1 MLAQPTELPV
11 GWLEVT
17 PDAIVGVTS
26 DGVIVLANARVEAL
40 FGYSREEL
48 IGRPVEILVPEDA
61 RPLHPAKRA
70 RYVVEPRPRLMDG
83 SSELTARRKDGTQ
96 FPAEISLS
104 PIATENGTITFAAIR
119 DVTERRELQAEREVL
134 RAQADREQAEN
145 RSHQSQRLESLGQLA
160 GGVAHDFNNLLSV
173 ILNYASFVEEE
184 IKAVR
189 GADQGRWDAALKD
202 LQQIQGA
209 AERGAGLTHQLLTF
223 GRREVVRPR
232 VLSLNAVV
240 SNVKQLLQRTLDEQI
255 DLVAVLAPDLWPVM
269 ADPGQIEQVLVNL
282 AVNARD
288 AMPNGGVLRIDTA
301 NVVVD
306 EAYAANHHGL
316 GPGQY
321 VRLRLSD
328 NGSGMSQDVIEH
340 AFEPFFTTK
349 PKGEGTGLGLAT
361 VYGIIMRMD
370 GFVRIMSRPSEGST
384 FFMLIPA
391 TVIPADDLGGAEPG
405 SQAQA
410 QAQSSGRPSG
420 GGETIL
426 VIEDEDA
433 MREVTRRVLTR
444 KGYRVLTAADGVTAL
459 ELLST
464 TEEPVQLLLTDVVM
478 PRMLGKDVA
487 DEASALRPGLR
498 VLYMSGYAQPVL
510 TSQGTLQP
518 GVALIEKPFAQTELL
533 TMVRDVLDAPGPPAN

>member
-1 MLAQPTELPV
+1 MLEQPTELPV
-11 GWLEVT
+11 GWLEVA

-26 DGVIVLANARVEAL
+26 DGLIVLANARVETL
-40 FGYSREEL
+40 FGYTREEL
-48 IGRPVEILVPEDA
+48 IGQPVEILVPEGA
-61 RPLHPAKRA
+61 RPLHPVKRA
-70 RYVVEPRPRLMDG
+70 RYAVDPRPRLMDG

-119 DVTERRELQAEREVL
+119 DVTERRELQAEREAL

-184 IKAVR
+184 IKAVS
-189 GADQGRWDAALKD
+189 GTDQGRWDAALKD
-202 LQQIQGA
+202 LRQIQGA

-240 SNVKQLLQRTLDEQI
+240 TNVKQLLQRTLNEQI
-255 DLVAVLAPDLWPVM
+255 DLVAELAQDLWPVM

-306 EAYAANHHGL
+306 QAYTASHHGL
-316 GPGQY
+316 SPGQY

-328 NGSGMSQDVIEH
+328 TGSGMAEEVIEH

-349 PKGEGTGLGLAT
+349 PKGEGSGLGLAT

-370 GFVRIMSRPSEGST
+370 GFVKIMSRPGEGST
-384 FFMLIPA
+384 FFILIPA
-391 TVIPADDLGGAEPG
+391 TVVSTDDVGAAEHEPP
-405 SQAQA
+405 
-410 QAQSSGRPSG
+410 AQSAGRSSG

-444 KGYRVLTAADGVTAL
+444 KRYRVLTAPDGVTAL

-464 TEEPVQLLLTDVVM
+464 TDEPIQLLLTDVVM
-478 PRMLGKDVA
+478 PRMLGQDVA
-487 DEASALRPGLR
+487 DKISVLRPGVR
-498 VLYMSGYAQPVL
+498 VLYMSGYAQPML
-510 TSQGTLQP
+510 TSQGTMKP
-518 GVALIEKPFAQTELL
+518 GVALIEKPFTQTELL
-533 TMVRDVLDAPGPPAN
+533 KMVRAVLDAPGPAAN

>member
-1 MLAQPTELPV
+1 MLEQPTELPV
-11 GWLEVT
+11 GWLEVA
-17 PDAIVGVTS
+17 PDAIVGVMS

-40 FGYSREEL
+40 FGYTREEL
-48 IGRPVEILVPEDA
+48 IGRLVEILVPDGA

-70 RYVVEPRPRLMDG
+70 RYGVDPRPRLMDG
-83 SSELTARRKDGTQ
+83 NSELVARRKDGTQ

-104 PIATENGTITFAAIR
+104 PIATGKGIITFAAIR

-134 RAQADREQAEN
+134 RARAEREQAEN
-145 RSHQSQRLESLGQLA
+145 QSHQSQRLESLGQLA

-184 IKAVR
+184 INAVR
-189 GADQGRWDAALKD
+189 GNDHGRWDAALKD
-202 LQQIQGA
+202 LQQIQRA

-240 SNVKQLLQRTLDEQI
+240 SNVEHLLQRTLDEQI
-255 DLVAVLAPDLWPVM
+255 DLVAQLAPDLWPVM

-288 AMPNGGVLRIDTA
+288 AMQAGGVLRIDTA
-301 NVVVD
+301 NVLVD
-306 EAYAANHHGL
+306 ESYAANHPGL
-316 GPGQY
+316 TAGRY

-328 NGSGMSQDVIEH
+328 NGSGMSEQVIER

-349 PKGEGTGLGLAT
+349 PKGEGSGLGLAT
-361 VYGIIMRMD
+361 VYGIIMRME
-370 GFVRIMSRPSEGST
+370 GFVRILSRPGEGAT

-391 TVIPADDLGGAEPG
+391 TAVRPPDAEAADPELVAR
-405 SQAQA
+405 SA
-410 QAQSSGRPSG
+410 GRSSG

-433 MREVTRRVLTR
+433 MREVTRRVLLR
-444 KGYRVLTAADGVTAL
+444 KGYRVLTARDGVSAL
-459 ELLST
+459 ELLSG
-464 TEEPVQLLLTDVVM
+464 TEEPIQLLLTDVVM
-478 PRMLGKDVA
+478 PHMLGKDVA
-487 DEASALRPGLR
+487 DRALVLRPGLR

-518 GVALIEKPFAQTELL
+518 GVALIEKPFSQDDLL
-533 TMVRDVLDAPGPPAN
+533 MMVRAVLDAPEPPVG

>member
-1 MLAQPTELPV
+1 MLEQPTQLP
-11 GWLEVT
+11 
-17 PDAIVGVTS
+17 
-26 DGVIVLANARVEAL
+26 
-40 FGYSREEL
+40 
-48 IGRPVEILVPEDA
+48 
-61 RPLHPAKRA
+61 
-70 RYVVEPRPRLMDG
+70 
-83 SSELTARRKDGTQ
+83 Q
-96 FPAEISLS
+96 
-104 PIATENGTITFAAIR
+104 
-119 DVTERRELQAEREVL
+119 TERELL
-134 RAQADREQAEN
+134 RAQAEREQAEN

-189 GADQGRWDAALKD
+189 GTDQGRWDAALKD

-240 SNVKQLLQRTLDEQI
+240 SNVEHLLQRTLDEQI
-255 DLVAVLAPDLWPVM
+255 DLVAGLAPDLWPVM

-306 EAYAANHHGL
+306 KAYAVNHPGL
-316 GPGQY
+316 SPGRY

-328 NGSGMSQDVIEH
+328 NGSGMSEDVIEH

-349 PKGEGTGLGLAT
+349 PKGEGSGLGLAT

-370 GFVRIMSRPSEGST
+370 GFVQIMSRPGEGTT
-384 FFMLIPA
+384 FFMLVPA
-391 TVIPADDLGGAEPG
+391 TAVPAGDGEAADPDPPAR
-405 SQAQA
+405 SA
-410 QAQSSGRPSG
+410 GRSSG

-433 MREVTRRVLTR
+433 MREVTRRVLMR
-444 KGYRVLTAADGVTAL
+444 NSYRVLTAPDGLTAL

-464 TEEPVQLLLTDVVM
+464 TDEPIQLLLTDVVM
-478 PRMLGKDVA
+478 PQMLGKDVA
-487 DEASALRPGLR
+487 DKVSVLRPGIR
-498 VLYMSGYAQPVL
+498 VLYMSGYAQPML
-510 TSQGTLQP
+510 TSRGTLQP
-518 GVALIEKPFAQTELL
+518 GVALIEKPFAQAELL
-533 TMVRDVLDAPGPPAN
+533 TMVRAVLDAPAPAAN

>member
-1 MLAQPTELPV
+1 MLEQPTELPV
-11 GWLEVT
+11 GWLEVA
-17 PDAIVGVTS
+17 PDAIVGVTA
-26 DGVIVLANARVEAL
+26 DGLIVLANARVEAL
-40 FGYSREEL
+40 FGYLREEL
-48 IGRPVEILVPEDA
+48 IGRPVEILVPEGA

-70 RYVVEPRPRLMDG
+70 RYAVDPRPRLMDG
-83 SSELTARRKDGTQ
+83 HSELTARRKDGSQ

-104 PIATENGTITFAAIR
+104 PIETENGIITFAAIR

-134 RAQADREQAEN
+134 RAQAEREQLEN

-189 GADQGRWDAALKD
+189 GADQGRWDAALED

-209 AERGAGLTHQLLTF
+209 AERGAALTHQLLTF

-240 SNVKQLLQRTLDEQI
+240 SNVEHLLQRTLNEQI
-255 DLVAVLAPDLWPVM
+255 DLVAALAPDLWPVM

-306 EAYAANHHGL
+306 EPYAANHPGL
-316 GPGQY
+316 RPGRY

-328 NGSGMSQDVIEH
+328 NGTGMPKEVIDH

-349 PKGEGTGLGLAT
+349 PKGEGSGLGLAT
-361 VYGIIMRMD
+361 VYGIITRAD
-370 GFVRIMSRPSEGST
+370 GFVQIMSRPGEGAT

-391 TVIPADDLGGAEPG
+391 TVVLPAAPEAADPEPAG
-405 SQAQA
+405 SA
-410 QAQSSGRPSG
+410 GRSSG

-433 MREVTRRVLTR
+433 MREVTRRVLMR
-444 KGYRVLTAADGVTAL
+444 KGYRVLTAPDGVSAL
-459 ELLST
+459 DLLRST
-464 TEEPVQLLLTDVVM
+464 DEPIHLLLTDVVM
-478 PRMLGKDVA
+478 PHMLGKDVA
-487 DEASALRPGLR
+487 DKVAVLRPGIR
-498 VLYMSGYAQPVL
+498 VLYMSGYARPML
-510 TSQGTLQP
+510 TSQGTLLP
-518 GVALIEKPFAQTELL
+518 GVTLIEKPFAQTELL
-533 TMVRDVLDAPGPPAN
+533 ELVRAVLDAPAAPAS

>member
-1 MLAQPTELPV
+1 MLEQPTELPV
-11 GWLEVT
+11 GWLEVA

-26 DGVIVLANARVEAL
+26 DGLIVLANARVEAL
-40 FGYSREEL
+40 FGYTREEL
-48 IGRPVEILVPEDA
+48 IGRTVEVLVPEGA

-70 RYVVEPRPRLMDG
+70 RYVVDPRPRLMDG

-240 SNVKQLLQRTLDEQI
+240 SNVKHLLQRTLDEQI
-255 DLVAVLAPDLWPVM
+255 DLVAELAPDLWPVM

-306 EAYAANHHGL
+306 KAYAANHHGL
-316 GPGQY
+316 SPGQY

-328 NGSGMSQDVIEH
+328 NGNGMSAEVIEH

-349 PKGEGTGLGLAT
+349 PKGEGSGLGLAT

-370 GFVRIMSRPSEGST
+370 GFVQIMSRPGEGST

-391 TVIPADDLGGAEPG
+391 TVVPADDVEAAEHEPPP
-405 SQAQA
+405 
-410 QAQSSGRPSG
+410 QSAGRPSV

-433 MREVTRRVLTR
+433 MREVTRRVLMR
-444 KGYRVLTAADGVTAL
+444 KSYRVLTAPDGVTAL
-459 ELLST
+459 ELLSST
-464 TEEPVQLLLTDVVM
+464 DEPIQLLLTDVVM

-487 DEASALRPGLR
+487 DKVSVLRPGIR

-518 GVALIEKPFAQTELL
+518 GVALIEKPFSQTELL
-533 TMVRDVLDAPGPPAN
+533 KMVRAVLDAPGPAAN

>member
-1 MLAQPTELPV
+1 MLEQPTELPV
-11 GWLEVT
+11 GWLEVA

-26 DGVIVLANARVEAL
+26 DGLIVLANARVEAL
-40 FGYSREEL
+40 FGYTREEL
-48 IGRPVEILVPEDA
+48 IGRPVEILVPEGA
-61 RPLHPAKRA
+61 RPLHPGKRA
-70 RYVVEPRPRLMDG
+70 RYALDPRPRLMDG
-83 SSELTARRKDGTQ
+83 SSELTARRQDGTQ

-119 DVTERRELQAEREVL
+119 DVTERRALQAEREAL
-134 RAQADREQAEN
+134 RAQAEREQAEN

-184 IKAVR
+184 IRAVS
-189 GADQGRWDAALKD
+189 GADQARWDAALKD

-209 AERGAGLTHQLLTF
+209 AQRGAGLTHQLLTF

-240 SNVKQLLQRTLDEQI
+240 SNVEQLLQRTLDEQI
-255 DLVAVLAPDLWPVM
+255 DLVAELAPDLWPVM

-306 EAYAANHHGL
+306 EAYSANHHGL
-316 GPGQY
+316 SPGRH

-328 NGSGMSQDVIEH
+328 NGSGMSEKVLEH

-349 PKGEGTGLGLAT
+349 PKGEGSGLGLAT
-361 VYGIIMRMD
+361 VYGIILRMD
-370 GFVRIMSRPSEGST
+370 GFVKIMSRPGEGST

-391 TVIPADDLGGAEPG
+391 TVVSTDEVGAAEHEPPVR
-405 SQAQA
+405 SA
-410 QAQSSGRPSG
+410 GRSSG

-444 KGYRVLTAADGVTAL
+444 KNYRVLTAPDGVTAL

-464 TEEPVQLLLTDVVM
+464 TDEPIQLLLTDVVM
-478 PRMLGKDVA
+478 PGMLGKDVA
-487 DEASALRPGLR
+487 DKISVLRPGVR

-518 GVALIEKPFAQTELL
+518 GVTLIEKPFTQTELL
-533 TMVRDVLDAPGPPAN
+533 TTVRAVLDAPGPAAN

>member
-1 MLAQPTELPV
+1 MLEQPTELPV
-11 GWLEVT
+11 GWLEVA
-17 PDAIVGVTS
+17 PDAIVGVMS

-40 FGYSREEL
+40 FGYTREEL
-48 IGRPVEILVPEDA
+48 IGRPVEMLVPDGA

-70 RYVVEPRPRLMDG
+70 RYGVDPRPRLTDG
-83 SSELTARRKDGTQ
+83 KSELTARRKDGTQ

-104 PIATENGTITFAAIR
+104 PISTENGTITFAAIR
-119 DVTERRELQAEREVL
+119 DVTERREPQAEREVL
-134 RAQADREQAEN
+134 RAQAEREQAEN

-184 IKAVR
+184 INAVR
-189 GADQGRWDAALKD
+189 GADRGRWDAALKD
-202 LQQIQGA
+202 LQQIQRA

-240 SNVKQLLQRTLDEQI
+240 SNVEQLLQRTLDEQI
-255 DLVAVLAPDLWPVM
+255 DLVARLAPDLWPVM

-288 AMPNGGVLRIDTA
+288 AMQAGGVLRIDTA

-306 EAYAANHHGL
+306 EPYAANHPGL
-316 GPGQY
+316 TAGRH

-328 NGSGMSQDVIEH
+328 NGSGMSEQVIER
-340 AFEPFFTTK
+340 AFEPFYTTK
-349 PKGEGTGLGLAT
+349 PKGEGSGLGLAT
-361 VYGIIMRMD
+361 VYGIMMRMD
-370 GFVRIMSRPSEGST
+370 GFVQIMSRPGEGTT

-391 TVIPADDLGGAEPG
+391 TAVPPSDPEAADPELVAR
-405 SQAQA
+405 SV
-410 QAQSSGRPSG
+410 GRSSG

-433 MREVTRRVLTR
+433 MREVTRRVLLR
-444 KGYRVLTAADGVTAL
+444 KGYRVLTAPDGVTAL
-459 ELLST
+459 ELLSRT
-464 TEEPVQLLLTDVVM
+464 DEPIQLLLTDVVM
-478 PRMLGKDVA
+478 PHMLGKDVA
-487 DEASALRPGLR
+487 DRAVVLRPGLR

-518 GVALIEKPFAQTELL
+518 GVALIEKPFSQDDLL
-533 TMVRDVLDAPGPPAN
+533 RMVRAVLDAPEAPVG

>member
-1 MLAQPTELPV
+1 MLEQPTELPV
-11 GWLEVT
+11 GWLEVA
-17 PDAIVGVTS
+17 PDAIVGVT
-26 DGVIVLANARVEAL
+26 RVEAL
-40 FGYSREEL
+40 FGYTREEL
-48 IGRPVEILVPEDA
+48 TGQPVELLVP
-61 RPLHPAKRA
+61 KRA
-70 RYVVEPRPRLMDG
+70 RSAVDPRPRLMDG
-83 SSELTARRKDGTQ
+83 SSEFTARRKDGTQ
-96 FPAEISLS
+96 FPAEISLA

-119 DVTERRELQAEREVL
+119 DVTERREPQAEREAL

-184 IKAVR
+184 IKAVS
-189 GADQGRWDAALKD
+189 GDDQGRWDAALKD

-255 DLVAVLAPDLWPVM
+255 DLVAELAPDLWPVM

-306 EAYAANHHGL
+306 QAYAANHHGL
-316 GPGQY
+316 SPGQY

-328 NGSGMSQDVIEH
+328 NGSGMAEEVIEH

-349 PKGEGTGLGLAT
+349 PKGEGSGLGLAT
-361 VYGIIMRMD
+361 VYGIIMRMG
-370 GFVRIMSRPSEGST
+370 GFVKIMSRPGEGST

-391 TVIPADDLGGAEPG
+391 TVVSTDEVEAAEHEPP
-405 SQAQA
+405 
-410 QAQSSGRPSG
+410 AQSAGRSSG

-444 KGYRVLTAADGVTAL
+444 KRYRVLTAPDGVTAL
-459 ELLST
+459 ELLSST
-464 TEEPVQLLLTDVVM
+464 DEPIQLLLTDVVM

-487 DEASALRPGLR
+487 DKISVLRPGVR

-518 GVALIEKPFAQTELL
+518 GVALIEKPFTQTELL
-533 TMVRDVLDAPGPPAN
+533 KMVRSVLDAPGPAAN

>member
-1 MLAQPTELPV
+1 MLEQPTELPV
-11 GWLEVT
+11 GWLEVA
-17 PDAIVGVTS
+17 PDAIVGVMS

-40 FGYSREEL
+40 FGYTREEL
-48 IGRPVEILVPEDA
+48 IGRQVEILVPDSA
-61 RPLHPAKRA
+61 RPLHPSKRA
-70 RYVVEPRPRLMDG
+70 RYGVDPRPRLMDG
-83 SSELTARRKDGTQ
+83 NSELMARRKDGTQ

-134 RAQADREQAEN
+134 RARAEREQAEN

-184 IKAVR
+184 INAVR

-202 LQQIQGA
+202 LQQIQRA

-240 SNVKQLLQRTLDEQI
+240 SNIEQLLQRTLDEQI
-255 DLVAVLAPDLWPVM
+255 DLVSRLAPDLWPVM

-288 AMPNGGVLRIDTA
+288 AMQSGGTLRIDTA

-306 EAYAANHHGL
+306 ESYAANHHGL
-316 GPGQY
+316 SAGRY

-328 NGSGMSQDVIEH
+328 NGTGMSEQVIER

-349 PKGEGTGLGLAT
+349 PEGEGSGLGLAT
-361 VYGIIMRMD
+361 VYGIIMRME
-370 GFVRIMSRPSEGST
+370 GFVQIMSRPGEGAT

-391 TVIPADDLGGAEPG
+391 TAVPPSDPAAADLELVTR
-405 SQAQA
+405 SVDR
-410 QAQSSGRPSG
+410 SSG

-433 MREVTRRVLTR
+433 MREVTRRALRR
-444 KGYRVLTAADGVTAL
+444 KGYRVLTAPDGVTAL
-459 ELLST
+459 ELLSGT
-464 TEEPVQLLLTDVVM
+464 DEPIQLLLTDVVM
-478 PRMLGKDVA
+478 PHMLGKDVA
-487 DEASALRPGLR
+487 DRALVLRPGLR

-518 GVALIEKPFAQTELL
+518 GVALIEKPFSQDDLL
-533 TMVRDVLDAPGPPAN
+533 MMVRAVLDSPEPPVG